1 MKHEMKLN
9 AEPFF
14 AIQSGRKTVEMRLY
28 DEKRSQIKAGDEIQ
42 FIHRDTGEVLV
53 CLVTGLYRYE
63 SFAQLYKN
71 HDKASIGYADG
82 ESAHPDDML
91 AYYSQEDIDRY
102 GVVGI
107 EIQRMV

>member
-9 AEPFF
+9 AAPFS

-28 DEKRSQIKAGDEIQ
+28 DEKRSQIQVGDEIQ
-42 FIHRDTGEVLV
+42 FIHRDTGEVLR
-53 CLVTGLYRYE
+53 CLVTAIYRYG

-71 HDKASIGYADG
+71 HDKVSIGYADG

-107 EIQRMV
+107 DIRRMV

>member
-9 AEPFF
+9 AAPFS
-14 AIQSGRKTVEMRLY
+14 AIQLGRKTVEMRLY
-28 DEKRSQIKAGDEIQ
+28 DEKRSQIKADDEIQ

-63 SFAQLYKN
+63 SFAQLYQN
-71 HDKASIGYADG
+71 HDKISIGYA
-82 ESAHPDDML
+82 ENERAHPDDML
-91 AYYSQEDIDRY
+91 AYYSQEDIDKY

-107 EIQRMV
+107 EIRKIT